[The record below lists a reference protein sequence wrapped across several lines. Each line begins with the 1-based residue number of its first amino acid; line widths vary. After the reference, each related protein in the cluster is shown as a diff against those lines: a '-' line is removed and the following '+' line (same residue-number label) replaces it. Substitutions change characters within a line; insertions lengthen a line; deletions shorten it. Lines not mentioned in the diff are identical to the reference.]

1 MNKLFFISLLVY
13 LFICL
18 FSPKASAATMTND
31 SYSVQKRTVQIQ
43 PYTTEAPKPKTITV
57 KPYAQGDNFIVQTTN
72 PDPFSFSVSQNIL
85 DFGVL
90 QATNPV
96 IRKLT
101 FTLASNRGYHVLTAA
116 DHPLQNF
123 TNQTIE
129 TIPDT
134 TCDNGSC
141 SDITEA
147 LWTNTLTYG
156 FGYHTDSMDAA
167 TFRQFPNTLQNE
179 APATL
184 VSASY
189 AKDREFNITYKINIS
204 NTQSKGA
211 YTNKIMYI
219 ATPDF

>member
-1 MNKLFFISLLVY
+1 MNKLFFIGLFVY

-18 FSPKASAATMTND
+18 FSSKASAATMTND
-31 SYSVQKRTVQIQ
+31 NYSVQKRAVQIQ
-43 PYTTEAPKPKTITV
+43 PFVTESPKPKIQTRR
-57 KPYAQGDNFIVQTTN
+57 PYAQGENFTVETTR
-72 PDPFSFSVSQNIL
+72 PEPFSFSISQNML

-101 FTLASNRGYHVLTAA
+101 LSLESSGGYHVLTAA
-116 DHPLQNF
+116 DHPLQYLA
-123 TNQTIE
+123 NQTIE

-156 FGYHTDSMDAA
+156 FGYHTDSMDSAS
-167 TFRQFPNTLQNE
+167 FRQFPNTLQNE

-184 VSASY
+184 ISASN
-189 AKDREFNITYKINIS
+189 AKNREFHVTYKINVS

-211 YTNKIMYI
+211 YGNTIFYV